1 MNFEG
6 IERIWFFGLVAE
18 GLDFA
23 NVDTWKSMSRKLEKI
38 DFEQIDSLFW
48 TLFVDLW
55 MFDEKD

>member
-1 MNFEG
+1 MNFVG
-6 IERIWFFGLVAE
+6 IERICFFRLVAG

-48 TLFVDLW
+48 TLFVDI
-55 MFDEKD
+55 